1 MDTPLPALS
10 PEEYNEGAIE
20 CSPSHKWDLEAAALD
35 RDGILNVWNEA
46 GQTVEI
52 APRNKDA
59 IVALLLQGRLHGY
72 HMNALIEATGDVPVT
87 PEVKTSLKDLF
98 DKIQR
103 YAPPAMTPVLR
114 TDTPVAALLWTVT
127 PELRITSCTGNAKQY
142 MRESDREL
150 LKNAPDLWTLLGT
163 TDPTHPILAAHLQA
177 LAGKPCKFTHLR
189 GVEWTLYLQPV
200 NDEMGVPAGVVGYA
214 TVTAKPVASAPK
226 AADVAY
232 VVTSEDGTLVS
243 HTGDLFRIL
252 GVKTKG
258 SPESIVGQEIIQV
271 VHEHFLPV
279 VENPKPFIKRLAAVL
294 SSETEET
301 DRIVLTDG
309 RVLHRHMQPLKDS
322 VGAVLARAW
331 VITEVVVK
339 RATRTIAAAILL
351 ATMGIGAVNSFSYDD
366 GGVRRN
372 APRRLVG
379 V

>member
-1 MDTPLPALS
+1 MDNPPSALS
-10 PEEYNEGAIE
+10 PEEYNTGAIE
-20 CSPSHKWDLEAAALD
+20 CSPNHKWDLEAAALD

-59 IVALLLQGRLHGY
+59 VVALLLQGRLHGH
-72 HMNALIEATGDVPVT
+72 HMNALIEATGEVPIT
-87 PEVKTSLKDLF
+87 PKVKTSLKDLF

-103 YAPPAMTPVLR
+103 YAPPATTPVLR
-114 TDTPVAALLWTVT
+114 TDTSVAALLWTMT

-163 TDPTHPILAAHLQA
+163 TDATHPILAAHLQA

-189 GVEWTLYLQPV
+189 GEEWTIYLQPV
-200 NDEMGVPAGVVGYA
+200 NDETGIAAGVVGYA
-214 TVTAKPVASAPK
+214 TVTAKPVVSAPK
-226 AADVAY
+226 TTSVAY
-232 VVTSEDGTLVS
+232 VVTNEDGILVS
-243 HTGDLFRIL
+243 HTDDLFRVL
-252 GVKTKG
+252 GAKSSDV
-258 SPESIVGQEIIQV
+258 PESVVGQEAIQV
-271 VHEHFLPV
+271 VHDHFLPV
-279 VENPKPFIKRLAAVL
+279 LENPKPFIKRLAEVL
-294 SSETEET
+294 SSTKEET
-301 DRIVLTDG
+301 DRIVLKDG

-322 VGAVLARAW
+322 MGAVLARAW
-331 VITEVVVK
+331 VITEVAAK

-351 ATMGIGAVNSFSYDD
+351 ATMGIGTLNSFSYDD